1 MLKPLPALFKQGE
14 HMNYVNCIKCPAKM
28 SAMWAMEG
36 YFYCFS
42 CGVVF
47 SKEEH
52 EEWNFFTLLDEDKKG
67 E

>member
-1 MLKPLPALFKQGE
+1 
-14 HMNYVNCIKCPAKM
+14 MNYVNCIKCLAKM